1 MLFRSKCVRVANE
14 PIYVPAHLDD
24 ERVFTSVVTLTFR
37 VARDQ
42 T

>member
-1 MLFRSKCVRVANE
+1 VYESNVGQDVKPV
-14 PIYVPAHLDD
+14 IYVPAHLDD